1 MNNLNEGVMDYVNVM
16 AKQGTQMA
24 GANPNSDQNIL
35 NRELIEYYK
44 SNPIKAQAVING
56 AASGTYAS
64 PEHRIQVQAA
74 TIAINGYNSV
84 APSKVNSEPATANT
98 MSEMDKLKHA
108 GWKPLNEQKASEL
121 LLG

>member
-1 MNNLNEGVMDYVNVM
+1 MDYVNVM

-84 APSKVNSEPATANT
+84 TPSKNNTEPATANT
-98 MSEMDKLKHA
+98 MSEMDKLKRA